1 MDIDIEQVRELVRLM
16 VDNDLSELDI
26 TEGESKIKLRRGPA
40 GEVVMA
46 APAMPMG
53 QVVPMAAP
61 PGPAQPPAPA
71 EPAETLIEIK
81 SPMVGTFYSC
91 ESPDAGPFVSV
102 GDTVADDT
110 VVCIVEAMKVM
121 NEIKAECAGRIAEVC
136 VGNAQP
142 VEYGQV
148 LFRVR
153 PA

>member
-1 MDIDIEQVRELVRLM
+1 MDIDIEQVRDLVRLM

-26 TEGESKIKLRRGPA
+26 TEGESKIKLRRGRA

-46 APAMPMG
+46 APALPAG
-53 QVVPMAAP
+53 QVVPIAAP
-61 PGPAQPPAPA
+61 PRGPAEPPAPA
-71 EPAETLIEIK
+71 ETLLEIK

-102 GDTVADDT
+102 GDTIADDT

-121 NEIKAECAGRIAEVC
+121 NEIKAECAGQITEVC

-148 LFRVR
+148 LFRLR
-153 PA
+153 PV